1 MQYLT
6 VSIMLT
12 ERERDRDRDTERDTH
27 RERETQRHRERET
40 DTQRER
46 SLITVFSQVFWKYL
60 TERKL
65 ERTRTRTKKTNA
77 FCLPSI
83 GFSTQSSQY
92 HI

>member
-65 ERTRTRTKKTNA
+65 ERTRTKKTNA

>member
-12 ERERDRDRDTERDTH
+12 ERERERQRQRH
-27 RERETQRHRERET
+27 RERHTQRERHRDTERET

>member
-12 ERERDRDRDTERDTH
+12 ERERDRDRDTERDTQ

>member
-1 MQYLT
+1 
-6 VSIMLT
+6 MLT
-12 ERERDRDRDTERDTH
+12 ERERDRDRDTERDTQ